1 MLFTQVFHRLP
12 AILCLFILLG
22 AQWEAQAQTPG
33 QRVVVTA
40 NVDTKIY
47 KDNVDKVYTGDIHTV
62 IAVEGKWCA
71 LSRVKGW
78 LPARY
83 VISLKSAMQLYEKR
97 IQDDKNDSDAFAFRG
112 MLYYELDDYD
122 KADAD
127 FTQSLRLNPKNAATW
142 SNRGMVRKLMQDY
155 AQALSDFEQALA
167 LNPN

>member
-12 AILCLFILLG
+12 AILCLLILLG

-78 LPARY
+78 PFCNVQVVAGRRRY
-83 VISLKSAMQLYEKR
+83 WNAVKRSRLASLFTN
-97 IQDDKNDSDAFAFRG
+97 IVAFAKRAFH
-112 MLYYELDDYD
+112 
-122 KADAD
+122 
-127 FTQSLRLNPKNAATW
+127 
-142 SNRGMVRKLMQDY
+142 
-155 AQALSDFEQALA
+155 
-167 LNPN
+167 